1 MARLPHPVRRTVIE
15 IIALAGIAAWCALTS
30 AAYLV
35 PSGEGISQLS
45 LAGTLIDLRA
55 WGVAWAVVAGTV
67 AIGIWSR
74 PMRIIGLALFV
85 GMNVIWAASFMESW
99 VMGDSGRAWVSAKNY
114 GLIAALGVCVAAWA
128 GGGGGCRDADLR

>member
-1 MARLPHPVRRTVIE
+1 MPRLPHPIRSTIIE
-15 IIALAGIAAWCALTS
+15 VVSLTGIAAWCALTS

-55 WGVAWAVVAGTV
+55 WGVAWAVVAVLV

-74 PMRIIGLALFV
+74 TMRVIGLALFV
-85 GMNVIWAASFMESW
+85 GMNIVWAASFLESW
-99 VMGDSGRAWVSAKNY
+99 VIGASRSWVSAKNY
-114 GLIAALGVCVAAWA
+114 GLIATLGVCVAAWA
-128 GGGGGCRDADLR
+128 GGGGGCRDADL